1 MFSELSLL
9 PSVVGVD
16 ELCII
21 VSECKGGEYIRH
33 LQIFCKE
40 FSTIMSKILIRI
52 NQFAESQGLSIRE
65 IERSIGAT
73 NGVISGAI
81 KNNREIGSDKLENF
95 LQAFS
100 NVSAEWLL
108 RGIGEMLT
116 QSEDSV
122 MKNPTLDFVIR
133 HMASQI
139 DELKA
144 QVKYLETK
152 NDELRDERDDLVER
166 NHELEKELARKGETA
181 SIVTGFSA
189 ADAV

>member
-1 MFSELSLL
+1 
-9 PSVVGVD
+9 
-16 ELCII
+16 
-21 VSECKGGEYIRH
+21 
-33 LQIFCKE
+33 
-40 FSTIMSKILIRI
+40 MSKILIRI

-108 RGIGEMLT
+108 RGIGETLT

>member
-9 PSVVGVD
+9 PSVVGVG

-122 MKNPTLDFVIR
+122 MNNPTLDFVIR

>member
-1 MFSELSLL
+1 
-9 PSVVGVD
+9 
-16 ELCII
+16 
-21 VSECKGGEYIRH
+21 
-33 LQIFCKE
+33 
-40 FSTIMSKILIRI
+40 MSKILTRI

-181 SIVTGFSA
+181 SIVTGSSA
-189 ADAV
+189 VDAV

>member
-1 MFSELSLL
+1 
-9 PSVVGVD
+9 
-16 ELCII
+16 
-21 VSECKGGEYIRH
+21 

-40 FSTIMSKILIRI
+40 FSTIMSKILTRI

-95 LQAFS
+95 LQAFP

-108 RGIGEMLT
+108 RGVGEMLT

-122 MKNPTLDFVIR
+122 MKNPTLDFVVR
-133 HMASQI
+133 HMAREI
-139 DELKA
+139 GELKD
-144 QVKYLETK
+144 QKKSLEAK
-152 NDELRDERDDLVER
+152 NDKLLDEWSKLLER
-166 NHELEKELARKGETA
+166 NHELEMILARKGEIA
-181 SIVTGFSA
+181 SA
-189 ADAV
+189 AVGSSDANVG

>member
-181 SIVTGFSA
+181 SIVTGSSA